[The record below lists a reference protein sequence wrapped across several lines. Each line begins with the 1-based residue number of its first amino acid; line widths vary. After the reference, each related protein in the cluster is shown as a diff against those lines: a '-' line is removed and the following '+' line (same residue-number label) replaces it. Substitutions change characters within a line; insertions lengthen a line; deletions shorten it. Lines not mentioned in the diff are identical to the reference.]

1 MSETWEPGGDVT
13 WSFACTCGHVS
24 KHAEG
29 PAVVGMAQAHALGQ
43 HGSLIP
49 DGVVIAGLRREPS
62 EAEVEIAGRAHG
74 VETGVREASST
85 ESRRRRDR

>member
-1 MSETWEPGGDVT
+1 MT
-13 WSFACTCGHVS
+13 WSFACTCGQVS
-24 KHAEG
+24 RHAER

-62 EAEVEIAGRAHG
+62 EAEVEITGRARG
-74 VETGVREASST
+74 VERAVREAANT